1 MIDTIMGIISLI
13 CAWIILILTL
23 LSIRDFGMHWSAMV
37 LATILLILI
46 SYLFVKFGRK

>member
-23 LSIRDFGMHWSAMV
+23 LSIRDFGMHWSAV
-37 LATILLILI
+37 GLAAILLVLI
-46 SYLFVKFGRK
+46 SYLFIKFGRK